1 MAVSRN
7 SDNGRHHITGLLS
20 MLMLT
25 RLGGRKE
32 FGNGSEEILT
42 EKVEVAELLLF
53 LRVLQHPLTTRLLRG
68 FPRGP

>member
-7 SDNGRHHITGLLS
+7 SDNGRHHITGQLS
-20 MLMLT
+20 MLMLM
-25 RLGGRKE
+25 RLGSRNE

-42 EKVEVAELLLF
+42 EKAEVAELLLF
-53 LRVLQHPLTTRLLRG
+53 LLVLRHLLTKRQLRG